1 MNIYYIELFDYYGD
15 LFTDKQQNYFKDY
28 YFDNL
33 TLQEIADNNNVSR
46 NAVHKN
52 IKDIIS
58 KLDDYESK
66 LNLYKNKKSIESII
80 SNLDSDIKERIRE
93 FI

>member
-15 LFTDKQQNYFKDY
+15 LFTEKQKEYFKDY
-28 YFDNL
+28 YFNNL
-33 TLQEIADNNNVSR
+33 TLQEIADNNNVSK

-52 IKDIIS
+52 IKEIIK
-58 KLDDYESK
+58 KLDYYELK
-66 LNLYKNKKSIESII
+66 LNLYNNKKEILKVLNGVDEKILKEIE
-80 SNLDSDIKERIRE
+80 R

>member
-15 LFTDKQQNYFKDY
+15 LFTLKQQNYFKDY

-52 IKDIIS
+52 IKEIIS
-58 KLDDYESK
+58 KLDDYENK
-66 LNLYKNKKSIESII
+66 LHLYQNKKNIEIII
-80 SNLDSDIKERIRE
+80 SDLSEDIKEKIRE